1 MNMGK
6 KTYSPKEICRQAKIS
21 ARQLGYWK
29 LIGIVRPGQELHG
42 TRIFY
47 RYTDRDLELLQA
59 VQKLTEQGYLVSKAA
74 ERIKA
79 ALAGG
84 EDVSARTLMNLIS
97 LPSTPHRDQA
107 TAILTG
113 IEDFLK
119 RVEEER
125 IRSRRFQYP
134 LSCLAVKVEILPF
147 DNGDAIREITR
158 KILSTLNSYKRAY
171 DTIAQIDS
179 QEFLWLLCQTTE
191 DGAKLVA
198 QRIPILF
205 PEREWIIGNVRYSIR
220 IHVGLATIEP
230 SEEEGARLIERART
244 TLGTVV

>member
-1 MNMGK
+1 MGK

-74 ERIKA
+74 EKIKA

-84 EDVSARTLMNLIS
+84 GDVSARTLVNLIS
-97 LPSTPHRDQA
+97 RPSSSLRDPA
-107 TAILTG
+107 TEILKG
-113 IEDFLK
+113 IEDFQK

-125 IRSRRFQYP
+125 VRSRRFQYP
-134 LSCLAVKVEILPF
+134 LTCLAVKVEISPF
-147 DNGDAIREITR
+147 DNADGVGEITR
-158 KILSTLNSYKRAY
+158 KILNTLNSYKRAY

-205 PEREWIIGNVRYSIR
+205 PEREWTIGNVRYSIR
-220 IHVGLATIEP
+220 INVGFATMEP
-230 SEEEGARLIERART
+230 SEEEGTGFVERARNAS
-244 TLGTVV
+244 GTVV

>member
-1 MNMGK
+1 MGK
-6 KTYSPKEICRQAKIS
+6 KTYSPKEICRRAKIS

-42 TRIFY
+42 SRIFY

-74 ERIKA
+74 EKIKA
-79 ALAGG
+79 AMAEG
-84 EDVSARTLMNLIS
+84 EEISAHALLNLIG
-97 LPSTPHRDQA
+97 LPPVPHRDPS
-107 TAILTG
+107 TAILKG
-113 IEDFLK
+113 LEDFRK

-125 IRSRRFQYP
+125 IRSRRFQYA
-134 LSCLAVKVEILPF
+134 LSCLAVKVEISPL
-147 DNGDAIREITR
+147 DKGDAVREITQ
-158 KILSTLNSYKRAY
+158 KILNTLNAYRRAY
-171 DTIAQIDS
+171 DTISQIDP

-205 PEREWIIGNVRYSIR
+205 PEREWMIGDVRYSIR
-220 IHVGLATIEP
+220 IHVGHATIEP
-230 SEEEGARLIERART
+230 SEEDGTKLVERART
-244 TLGTVV
+244 AIGTAV

>member
-1 MNMGK
+1 MGK

-47 RYTDRDLELLQA
+47 RYTERDLELLQA

-84 EDVSARTLMNLIS
+84 EDVSARTLLNLIS
-97 LPSTPHRDQA
+97 LPPRPHRDPS

-113 IEDFLK
+113 IEDFQK

-125 IRSRRFQYP
+125 VRSRRFQYP
-134 LSCLAVKVEILPF
+134 LSCLAVKVEISPF
-147 DNGDAIREITR
+147 DNVDALHEITQ

-179 QEFLWLLCQTTE
+179 QEFLWLLSQTTE

-205 PEREWIIGNVRYSIR
+205 PEREWIIGTVRYSIR

-230 SEEEGARLIERART
+230 SEEEGTNLIERART